1 MLFRASNSKMQSDF
15 FLLLVVALKVAFPK
29 YIKVEALLLTAAVLQ
44 CFKNCEKMEHK
55 EMSLFQYLQN
65 IMEHFACILI

>member
-29 YIKVEALLLTAAVLQ
+29 YIKVEALLLTAAVEQ
-44 CFKNCEKMEHK
+44 CVKN
-55 EMSLFQYLQN
+55 
-65 IMEHFACILI
+65 

>member
-29 YIKVEALLLTAAVLQ
+29 YIKVEALLLAAAVSQ
-44 CFKNCEKMEHK
+44 CVLNLKNSATYEKFFSNFVRMD
-55 EMSLFQYLQN
+55 
-65 IMEHFACILI
+65 